1 MRLMTSKSITVQIGR
16 TSKSKRARWWCRSS
30 HLKTLH
36 GNNVSFLRLQELLT
50 EVGHRACGVAD
61 AENRHRRVVLP
72 FQGEALAVGP
82 RVRAERSFAGGIA
95 EAGDGECSSASSEEG
110 SAQDQYQSLQHCRE
124 IAAPAKSTASISVQK
139 RDARL
144 NVQADGRC
152 ADSLRIT
159 ARVGLKR

>member
-1 MRLMTSKSITVQIGR
+1 MP
-16 TSKSKRARWWCRSS
+16 
-30 HLKTLH
+30 
-36 GNNVSFLRLQELLT
+36 LQELLT
-50 EVGHRACGVAD
+50 EIGHRAGGVAD
-61 AENRHRRVVLP
+61 AEERNGRVALP
-72 FQGEALAVGP
+72 CHGGALAVGP
-82 RVRAERSFAGGIA
+82 RVGAERIRSFAGGIA
-95 EAGDGECSSASSEEG
+95 VGGDGECSSAGSEEG
-110 SAQDQYQSLQHCRE
+110 GAQDQYQSLQHCRE